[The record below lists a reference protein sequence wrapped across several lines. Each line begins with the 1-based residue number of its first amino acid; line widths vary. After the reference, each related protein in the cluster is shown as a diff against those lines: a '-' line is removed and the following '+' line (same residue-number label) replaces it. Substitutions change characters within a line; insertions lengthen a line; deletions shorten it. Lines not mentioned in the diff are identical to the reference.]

1 MDSPVYNEGYSLAE
15 GLSAGVAGVGFLSGV
30 DALVIVQRGEFLEAA
45 TALVATVR
53 SFIAMIEHVFVVGLL
68 ERERFRTQ
76 IAAVWCLSCVEAG
89 VFAQIL
95 FGGEEFVTD
104 VTFPFLGFV
113 GTNMLL

>member
-1 MDSPVYNEGYSLAE
+1 
-15 GLSAGVAGVGFLSGV
+15 
-30 DALVIVQRGEFLEAA
+30 
-45 TALVATVR
+45 
-53 SFIAMIEHVFVVGLL
+53 
-68 ERERFRTQ
+68 
-76 IAAVWCLSCVEAG
+76 VEAG

>member
-1 MDSPVYNEGYSLAE
+1 MNT
-15 GLSAGVAGVGFLSGV
+15 AGVAGVGFLSGV

-76 IAAVWCLSCVEAG
+76 IAAVWCLSYS
-89 VFAQIL
+89 FRYRHSIRYDSL
-95 FGGEEFVTD
+95 I
-104 VTFPFLGFV
+104 
-113 GTNMLL
+113 